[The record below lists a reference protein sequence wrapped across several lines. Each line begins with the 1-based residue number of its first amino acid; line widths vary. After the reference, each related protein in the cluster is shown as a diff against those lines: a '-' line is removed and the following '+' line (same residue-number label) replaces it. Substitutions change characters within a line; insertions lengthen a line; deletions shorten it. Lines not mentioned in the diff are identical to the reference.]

1 MKMVPFIEP
10 RVSLDDTK
18 KIVEYDKI
26 AKRLGIIGFAIFNQ
40 KYKIEPKE
48 KGRSYHSVEHISRF
62 EINENQVESIRKT
75 LPNKRHQYELISVRT
90 TSAKVAQWVVKD
102 NRVDILSIPYESLR
116 ELITQPLANVAA
128 NNKTFIELELNP
140 LIFESKNNKSI
151 YLRNIRRILSIL
163 LQENTPFILSCNVT
177 NPYMFRTKRAII
189 ALAKTI
195 GIPDVIMKSNMDDFY
210 NRIKLNREKL
220 SDKMVAP
227 GIWIIDEKSKEKG
240 KKASKKIKS
249 EKLIDVSKLELENL
263 ISESK
268 SVKDQERQRYLLFE
282 IIKETKESI
291 VDKDFMDTFWKFFT
305 SFYGIFNSSQSGVYL
320 SKFDEKTSLGI
331 LRCSH
336 QSLNTV
342 RATLSLITK
351 IDKMNV
357 IVHVMKTS
365 GTLKNLINIT
375 KIKKK

>member
-1 MKMVPFIEP
+1 MVSYIEP

-18 KIVEYDKI
+18 KIDEYDKI
-26 AKRLGIIGFAIFNQ
+26 AKRLGIIGFAIFGHE
-40 KYKIEPKE
+40 YKIEPKD
-48 KGRSYHSVEHISRF
+48 KGRSYHSVEHISRL
-62 EINENQVESIRKT
+62 EINENQVESIRKL
-75 LPNKRHQYELISVRT
+75 LPNKRYQYELLSIRT

-128 NNKTFIELELNP
+128 ENKTFIELELNP
-140 LIFESKNNKSI
+140 LIFESKSNKSI

-163 LQENTPFILSCNVT
+163 LQENTPFILSCSVT

-220 SDKMVAP
+220 SDKIVAP
-227 GIWIIDEKSKEKG
+227 GIWIIDKKPKEKG
-240 KKASKKIKS
+240 KKANKKIKS
-249 EKLIDVSKLELENL
+249 EKLIEISKLELENL

-282 IIKETKESI
+282 IIKDTKESI
-291 VDKDFMDTFWKFFT
+291 VDKDLMDTFWKIFT
-305 SFYGIFNSSQSGVYL
+305 GFYGIFNSSQSGVYL
-320 SKFDEKTSLGI
+320 TKYDEKTALGI
-331 LRCSH
+331 LRCGH
-336 QSLNTV
+336 QSLNYV
-342 RATLSLITK
+342 RAALALISK
-351 IDKMNV
+351 INKINV
-357 IVHVMKTS
+357 IIHVMKTS
-365 GTLKNLINIT
+365 GTLKNLIALT
-375 KIKKK
+375 KKKER